1 MSFLGIGGSSPK
13 VSRAPF
19 YETNAHS
26 EDAAKKRARL
36 FATAG
41 QASGAELSDD
51 GVQKRKNLLGN

>member
-19 YETNAHS
+19 YETNAAL
-26 EDAAKKRARL
+26 EDSAKKRARL
-36 FATAG
+36 YATAG
-41 QASGAELSDD
+41 LASGAELSAD